1 MVSVDS
7 LDPED
12 LLVGGRA
19 GADFLLSLTEET
31 LWIMNEVPSTPIL
44 IPSPH
49 GDLDSLDRMIARLEE
64 GGRPFIVDPILDPI
78 HFGFTESISRY
89 LEVRRRH
96 PKVEIMMG
104 VGNLTELTHCDTAG
118 INALLLGICS
128 ELHIRQ
134 ILATEVSRH
143 ARTAIR
149 EADRLRR
156 IMFAAREMNRLP
168 KQIDDGL
175 MAIHER
181 RPFPLGSEAI
191 EELTKAIKDPS
202 YRILVSDKGLHI
214 FNRNGHHT
222 GDDPFSLF
230 PSLGVEDDGG
240 HAFYLG
246 VELARA
252 QIAFQLG
259 KRYTQDQPLQWG
271 AMADPLEED
280 DIDPHTY
287 KAAGSTLKPP
297 SLAEGKQKAG
307 GDLEEKT

>member
-1 MVSVDS
+1 M
-7 LDPED
+7 
-12 LLVGGRA
+12 
-19 GADFLLSLTEET
+19 
-31 LWIMNEVPSTPIL
+31 
-44 IPSPH
+44 
-49 GDLDSLDRMIARLEE
+49 
-64 GGRPFIVDPILDPI
+64 
-78 HFGFTESISRY
+78 
-89 LEVRRRH
+89 
-96 PKVEIMMG
+96 
-104 VGNLTELTHCDTAG
+104 
-118 INALLLGICS
+118 CS

-202 YRILVSDKGLHI
+202 YRILVSDEGLHI
-214 FNRNGHHT
+214 FNRSGHHK
-222 GDDPFSLF
+222 GEDPFSLF
-230 PSLGVEDDGG
+230 PLLGVEDDGG

-271 AMADPLEED
+271 AMADPLEDD
-280 DIDPHTY
+280 DIDPHIY
-287 KAAGSTLKPP
+287 KAAGSTLKPL

-307 GDLEEKT
+307 GELEEKT